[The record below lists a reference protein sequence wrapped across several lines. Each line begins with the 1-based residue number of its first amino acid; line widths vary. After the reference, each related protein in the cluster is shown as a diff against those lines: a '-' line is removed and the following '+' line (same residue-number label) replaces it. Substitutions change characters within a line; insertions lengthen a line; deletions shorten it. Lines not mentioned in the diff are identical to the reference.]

1 MTAVTK
7 NISQNALSLCGH
19 SELALFVTQF
29 LKLAADETTT
39 EELTKMS
46 SISPNK
52 QSNYFLMGTKI

>member
-29 LKLAADETTT
+29 LKLAADET
-39 EELTKMS
+39 
-46 SISPNK
+46 
-52 QSNYFLMGTKI
+52 LMGTKI